1 MLESTGRTRQG
12 GATFG
17 GRAAAM
23 VFSNLTFVCLFLPIT
38 IALYFSSPKWLHNA
52 VLVLAS
58 IVFYIWGG
66 RIAIILVLISIA
78 VNFYF
83 GQAIASAG
91 AERRD
96 RLIRGSVPG
105 NLFVLI
111 VFQYLEFFVYNP
123 HIVL

>member
-1 MLESTGRTRQG
+1 MWR
-12 GATFG
+12 ATFG

-38 IALYFSSPKWLHNA
+38 LALYFNSPKWLHNA

-66 RIAIILVLISIA
+66 RVAIFLVLISIA
-78 VNFYF
+78 VNFCL

-91 AERRD
+91 VNPASRVTFPPTCGGAGEGPLVVSPPASPAPRPARRV
-96 RLIRGSVPG
+96 RAR
-105 NLFVLI
+105 
-111 VFQYLEFFVYNP
+111 
-123 HIVL
+123 

>member
-1 MLESTGRTRQG
+1 MWRRSWRTS
-12 GATFG
+12 
-17 GRAAAM
+17 AAM

-38 IALYFSSPKWLHNA
+38 LALYFSLPKWLHNT
-52 VLVLAS
+52 VLVFAS

-66 RIAIILVLISIA
+66 RIAIILVLVSIA
-78 VNFYF
+78 VNFHL

-91 AERRD
+91 AERRG
-96 RLIRGSVPG
+96 RLIRWSVAG